1 MRRYLMAT
9 FAAWAVGAAILRST
23 LLAPQHCPAI
33 TAEDA
38 RAAALLAAD
47 WIAANQYPDGSYV
60 YEYSIDDDT
69 DLPGYNVVRHAGV
82 TMSLYQLAAAGEPS
96 ALRPADL
103 GLEWMLRNLF
113 HHDGWAALRDPAD
126 GSVRLGA
133 SALMLAGLLQ
143 RRLATGD
150 PRYDGLARELA
161 RGMLELQLPDGAFLN
176 RWDPAV
182 NAPVPGERSRYA
194 TGEAFWALTLMHR
207 IFPGEGWDEPARRVA
222 RYLAEDRDR
231 VEGLKYPPWADQ
243 WAAYGFGEMA
253 AWGITNSEV
262 AYLERLAGRFG
273 LLVRAESARR
283 DSRRSELTRGRQA
296 RAAGAGTWGEGLA
309 GLRQAAL
316 ADPRLEHLLP
326 AVDER
331 LACIAGILADRQV
344 SAAEADAAPNPERAR
359 GAWFTGGVTRMDD
372 QQHALSALLIAS
384 QMIESR
390 SQP

>member
-9 FAAWAVGAAILRST
+9 FAAWVVGAAILRST
-23 LLAPQHCPAI
+23 LLAPQLCPTLSA
-33 TAEDA
+33 ADA
-38 RAAALLAAD
+38 RAAALVAAD
-47 WIAANQYPDGSYV
+47 WIATNQYPDGSYI
-60 YEYSIDDDT
+60 YEYSIEDDT

-82 TMSLYQLAAAGEPS
+82 TMSLYQLTAAGEPS

-103 GLEWMLRNLF
+103 GLEWMLRNLYRR
-113 HHDGWAALRDPAD
+113 DDWAALRDPAD

-150 PRYDGLARELA
+150 PAYDDLSRQLA
-161 RGMLELQLPDGAFLN
+161 RGMLQLQLPDGAFLN
-176 RWDPAV
+176 RWDPGV
-182 NAPVPGERSRYA
+182 NAPIPGERSRYA

-222 RYLAEDRDR
+222 RYLAGDRDR

-253 AWGITNSEV
+253 AWGITDSEV
-262 AYLERLAGRFG
+262 AYLEDLAGRFG

-283 DSRRSELTRGRQA
+283 DSRWSDFLRGRPA
-296 RAAGAGTWGEGLA
+296 RAAGAGTWGEGL
-309 GLRQAAL
+309 GGIRQAAL

-344 SAAEADAAPNPERAR
+344 SAAEAAEAPSPGRAR
-359 GAWFTGGVTRMDD
+359 GAWFTAGVTRMDD
-372 QQHALSALLIAS
+372 QQHALSALLLAS
-384 QMIESR
+384 QVLEIR
-390 SQP
+390 SQR

>member
-9 FAAWAVGAAILRST
+9 FAAWVVGAAILRST
-23 LLAPQHCPAI
+23 LLAPQLCPALS
-33 TAEDA
+33 AADA

-47 WIAANQYPDGSYV
+47 WIATNQYPDGSYI
-60 YEYSIDDDT
+60 YEYSIEHDS

-82 TMSLYQLAAAGEPS
+82 TMSLFQLTAAGEPS

-103 GLEWMLRNLF
+103 GLEWMLRNLYRR
-113 HHDGWAALRDPAD
+113 DDWAALRDPAD
-126 GSVRLGA
+126 GSIRLGA

-143 RRLATGD
+143 RRIATGD
-150 PRYDGLARELA
+150 PAYDDLSRQLA
-161 RGMLELQLPDGAFLN
+161 RGMLRLQLPDGAFLN
-176 RWDPAV
+176 RWDPSA

-207 IFPGEGWDEPARRVA
+207 MFPTEGWDEPARRVA

-253 AWGITNSEV
+253 AWGITDSEV
-262 AYLERLAGRFG
+262 AYLEDLAGRFG

-283 DSRRSELTRGRQA
+283 NSRWSDLLRGPPA
-296 RAAGAGTWGEGLA
+296 RAAGAGTWGEGL
-309 GLRQAAL
+309 GGIRQAAL

-344 SAAEADAAPNPERAR
+344 SAPEAAEAPSPGRAQ
-359 GAWFTGGVTRMDD
+359 GAWFNAGVTRMDD
-372 QQHALSALLIAS
+372 QQHALSALLLAS
-384 QMIESR
+384 QMLEIR
-390 SQP
+390 SQR